1 MRIAL
6 INSPSLSVRPVS
18 RSMAGG
24 LGFDGNEGMLLPP
37 LDLAIM
43 AATLHKT
50 GETVDLIDAD
60 LPQSMP
66 DWKAT
71 SGTLSLEPCHSRPWS
86 KMLRSS
92 PNFAAD
98 TQQHE

>member
-24 LGFDGNEGMLLPP
+24 LGFDGSEGMLLPP

-43 AATLHKT
+43 AATLRQA

-60 LPQSMP
+60 PLGMP
-66 DWKAT
+66 DWKAII
-71 SGTLSLEPCHSRPWS
+71 GTLSLQPCRSRPWS
-86 KMLRSS
+86 KTRRSS
-92 PNFAAD
+92 QNFATD
-98 TQQHE
+98 TRRRG

>member
-43 AATLHKT
+43 AATLRQT
-50 GETVDLIDAD
+50 GEMGRSDRRRPAGL
-60 LPQSMP
+60 
-66 DWKAT
+66 
-71 SGTLSLEPCHSRPWS
+71 GRSRG
-86 KMLRSS
+86 LRQTGR
-92 PNFAAD
+92 PPLGRR
-98 TQQHE
+98 